1 MAIVKFP
8 QPNLSVCD
16 VLSRELN
23 GYSRKV
29 KVFPKIPGNA
39 ANLLI

>member
-1 MAIVKFP
+1 MALIKFP

-23 GYSRKV
+23 GYSRK
-29 KVFPKIPGNA
+29 G
-39 ANLLI
+39 LC